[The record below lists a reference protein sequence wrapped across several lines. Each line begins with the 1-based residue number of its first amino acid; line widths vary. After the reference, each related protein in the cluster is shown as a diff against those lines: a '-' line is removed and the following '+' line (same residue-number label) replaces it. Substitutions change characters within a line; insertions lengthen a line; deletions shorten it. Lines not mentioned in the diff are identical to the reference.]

1 MIILSTR
8 ARKRYWLVLGMSV
21 LLPFAGLAQN
31 LLGISTSKHGGT
43 NRLYINP
50 ALAADVSSRFYVNVA
65 TANLHLNNN
74 YVRYQAPFSLLSYL
88 TNKVPQQYKRADGSV
103 MFTTEYTEEDL
114 DGKPKNGTLQGE
126 VRGPSFLTHLGE
138 RGAFAVTTRFRAVG
152 QLTGA
157 SQSLLSALR
166 AGLDDGALFGIPNS
180 RNQFGAGTNT
190 FSELGLT
197 YATTVWE
204 VEGRRLLLGVTGK
217 AMLGYNA
224 QFLLNRGLDFRIV
237 DDPTSQ
243 SRALLE
249 VNRFDATLSYTNF
262 LQNRLLGIGTLFSPS
277 APGFGVGAD
286 LGLTYISQYDAE
298 SPALQLGLAL
308 TDIGGIRYKGQQY
321 TYADVRQQ
329 PVVFSS
335 SDFDGKKGSLQN
347 IQVIQDKFT
356 TGRSPD
362 QTAFRVGLPT
372 SLNLTLD
379 YELPTGAG
387 INVTVLQDIRPAQ
400 ALATHQPSLVAITPR
415 YDKRWLSVAVPIA
428 YLNRNIVAG
437 ASVRLGP
444 AWLGTDN
451 FLGLIGNASNG
462 IHPRGLDLYGGIAF
476 GIGRGD
482 D

>member
-1 MIILSTR
+1 MIIPLTR
-8 ARKRYWLVLGMSV
+8 VRRRYWLVLGVSL

-31 LLGISTSKHGGT
+31 LLGISTSKRGGT

-65 TANLHLNNN
+65 TANLHLDNN

-88 TNKVPQQYKRADGSV
+88 TSRVPQQYKRADGSV
-103 MFTTEYTEEDL
+103 MFTTEYTEENL

-126 VRGPSFLTHLGE
+126 VRGPSFLTHVGE
-138 RGAFAVTTRFRAVG
+138 QGAFAVTTRFRAIG
-152 QLTGA
+152 QFTGA

-237 DDPTSQ
+237 GDPANQ

-262 LQNRLLGIGTLFSPS
+262 LQNRSLGIGTLFSPS

-286 LGLTYISQYDAE
+286 LGFTYISQYDAE
-298 SPALQLGLAL
+298 SPALQLGLAV
-308 TDIGGIRYKGQQY
+308 TDIGGIRYKGEQY

-335 SDFDGKKGSLQN
+335 SDFDGKKGSLQSV
-347 IQVIQDKFT
+347 QVIQDKFT

-362 QTAFRVGLPT
+362 QTAFRAGLPT

-379 YELPTGAG
+379 YELPSGAG
-387 INVTVLQDIRPAQ
+387 INITVLQDIRSAQ

-415 YDKRWLSVAVPIA
+415 YDKQWLSVAVPVA

-451 FLGLIGNASNG
+451 FLGLFGNASNG
-462 IHPRGLDLYGGIAF
+462 IRPRGLDLYGGIAF
-476 GIGRGD
+476 GIGRGEE
-482 D
+482 